1 MIRGGRT
8 KERRERL
15 LCGVFAITNRNVKV
29 ENRNE
34 IKRQLVVFAITNRNV
49 KVENRNEIE
58 RQLVVFAITN
68 RNVKS
73 TLHFSG

>member
-1 MIRGGRT
+1 MIIGGGRDDHRGRT

-34 IKRQLVVFAITNRNV
+34 IEQ
-49 KVENRNEIE
+49 
-58 RQLVVFAITN
+58 QLVVFAITN

>member
-1 MIRGGRT
+1 MNKRTIIGGGRDDHRGRT

-15 LCGVFAITNRNVKV
+15 SCG
-29 ENRNE
+29 
-34 IKRQLVVFAITNRNV
+34 VFAITNRNV